1 MRDVLSF
8 ELGNEKEKGIFRLVT
23 SVGRRQNFF
32 SEKILSPYEKSKLR
46 PSGSAL
52 RCSNH

>member
-1 MRDVLSF
+1 MRDIISF
-8 ELGNEKEKGIFRLVT
+8 ELGNEIEKGIFRLVT
-23 SVGRRQNFF
+23 SVGQRQNFF
-32 SEKILSPYEKSKLR
+32 RKKILSPYEKSKLR